1 MIDYKKS
8 GVDIDKGNS
17 FVKQIKPIVN
27 STKSKRVLEDIGSFA
42 AFYDIKEFKKYN
54 HPLLVSSTDGVG
66 TKIKLCIAAD
76 RLEVAGYDLVAMNVN
91 DIITTGATP
100 LFFLDYFATS
110 RLDIEAGKK
119 VVKGI
124 AKGCR
129 DSEMS
134 LVGGETAEL
143 PGFYKKDE
151 FDLAGFSV
159 GIVDKSKAITSK
171 KIKSGDLLIGL
182 PSSGPH
188 SNGYSL
194 IRKLFNTKEVKD
206 YWYRYILQP
215 TRIYVKDVL
224 NLLDKGLD
232 IKGMA
237 HITGGGFYD
246 NIERILPKDVN
257 AIIDK
262 SSWKIGKA
270 FKEIQKRA
278 KIRDEKM
285 YRTFNMG
292 IGFVLVLSKKE
303 YQKMS
308 IIKGMKS
315 KFHIIGR
322 IEKGRREVKII

>member
-8 GVDIDKGNS
+8 GVDVDKGNS

-110 RLDIEAGKK
+110 KLDIEAGKK

-134 LVGGETAEL
+134 LIGGETAEL

-159 GIVDKSKAITSK
+159 GIVDKSKAITGK

-246 NIERILPKDVN
+246 NIERILPKDVD

-262 SSWKIGKA
+262 NSWKIGKA

-278 KIRDEKM
+278 KISDEKM

-292 IGFVLVLSKKE
+292 IGLVLVLSKKE

-315 KFHIIGR
+315 KFNIIGR